1 MKKLL
6 LLISLVTLAL
16 TTHAEIQSN
25 GEAIN
30 KAGLQRMLGQRIVK
44 CYIMVGSDVK
54 SLEAQKELDEAIA
67 LFEQQHLEL
76 MDFAPNEKIEAA
88 LQKVSEIW
96 MPFRLKAI
104 SATSKASAQN
114 LIASS
119 DKLFSASNDVVFL
132 LEKHADTKAAK
143 LVNISGKQRMLSQK
157 IAKLYMAMSWRIT
170 NPKIT
175 NDFEKTLRAY
185 ENGLS
190 LLKKSKQNTPEISKK
205 LGKVTAQWEF
215 SKAGFSQYKDGR
227 YVPTIISVTTE
238 SMLKKMNELTDEYQ
252 HLSDKSK

>member
-1 MKKLL
+1 MKTLILL
-6 LLISLVTLAL
+6 LSILSLSFSAQ
-16 TTHAEIQSN
+16 ADIQSN

-54 SLEAQKELDEAIA
+54 SLKAQKELDEAIA

-76 MDFAPNEKIEAA
+76 LDFSPNEKIEDA

-104 SATSKASAQN
+104 SSTTKTAAQE
-114 LIASS
+114 LILAS
-119 DKLFSASNDVVFL
+119 DKLFTASNKVVSL
-132 LEKHADTKAAK
+132 LEKHADTRSAR

-157 IAKLYMAMSWRIT
+157 LAKLYMAMAWRIQSE
-170 NPKIT
+170 NISG
-175 NDFEKTLRAY
+175 DFEKTLQAY
-185 ENGLS
+185 ESGLNK
-190 LLKKSKQNTPEISKK
+190 LKQSDQNTPSIIKK
-205 LGKVTAQWEF
+205 LDKVSAQWEF
-215 SKAGFSQYKDGR
+215 SKAGFSQHKAGR

-238 SMLKKMNELTDEYQ
+238 SMLKKMNDLTTDYQ
-252 HLSDKSK
+252 HLSEKNL